1 MLIDIIY
8 GSWFGKKKKK
18 KKNTTYMVLLLN
30 FRGDVVQKPTGK

>member
-8 GSWFGKKKKK
+8 SSWFGKKKK
-18 KKNTTYMVLLLN
+18 KKNTTYMVLLLT

>member
-18 KKNTTYMVLLLN
+18 HNIHGFVIN
-30 FRGDVVQKPTGK
+30 FPR

>member
-18 KKNTTYMVLLLN
+18 KKHNIHGFVIN
-30 FRGDVVQKPTGK
+30 FPR

>member
-18 KKNTTYMVLLLN
+18 KNTTYMVLLLT
-30 FRGDVVQKPTGK
+30 FRGDVIQKPTGK

>member
-8 GSWFGKKKKK
+8 GSWFGKKKK
-18 KKNTTYMVLLLN
+18 NTTYMVLLLT

>member
-18 KKNTTYMVLLLN
+18 KKKHNIHGFVIN
-30 FRGDVVQKPTGK
+30 FPR

>member
-18 KKNTTYMVLLLN
+18 KNRTYMVLLLT
-30 FRGDVVQKPTGK
+30 FRGDVIQKPTGK